1 MNSQYFLTP
10 SDFFLNSN
18 WIGSGI
24 RFTKKSKSLEMSI
37 PLKCKEFVSYTV
49 DFADA
54 NDRAGSLLIIS
65 FLIKV
70 GQRKPR
76 ISFRHTLENFSNQ
89 NLKCI

>member
-1 MNSQYFLTP
+1 MNSQYFLKP

-24 RFTKKSKSLEMSI
+24 RFNKKEQVTRNEHT
-37 PLKCKEFVSYTV
+37 LKCKEFVSYTV

-54 NDRAGSLLIIS
+54 NYRGGSLLIIS

-70 GQRKPR
+70 GQHKPR
-76 ISFRHTLENFSNQ
+76 IRFRHTLENFSNQ

>member
-1 MNSQYFLTP
+1 
-10 SDFFLNSN
+10 
-18 WIGSGI
+18 
-24 RFTKKSKSLEMSI
+24 MSI
-37 PLKCKEFVSYTV
+37 PLKCKEFVSYAV
-49 DFADA
+49 GFADA

-70 GQRKPR
+70 GQHKPR